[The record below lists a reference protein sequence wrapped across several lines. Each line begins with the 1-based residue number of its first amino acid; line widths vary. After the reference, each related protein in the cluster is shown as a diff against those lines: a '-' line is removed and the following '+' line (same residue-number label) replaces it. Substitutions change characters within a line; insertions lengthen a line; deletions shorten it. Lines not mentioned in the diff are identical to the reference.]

1 MRRFLT
7 LLLVLCAFQVQAR
20 QTIDSQIFQA
30 LNAASEAQQ
39 NRNYTTAQST
49 LETALQDAE
58 SDSLERALVQQR
70 LGYLAIER
78 QRNAEA
84 IDWLRKALATDQL
97 EAQAASQDR
106 RNLAQLLAQAGQ
118 DAEAVKLLETEM
130 AAGSLPLATRQLL
143 VQLYNRLERY
153 GKAIPLAEQVVRDN
167 PGADAIWYQ
176 LLAGMNY
183 RLQRYAAAERWFLVL
198 LQREPGNAQFWRQLA
213 GVQSLDRRQAEA
225 AGTLRLAYEGG
236 IRLSETDL
244 ENLVALQ
251 VAAGAPWQAARLLE
265 ELVQQK
271 LLPASRNRSERLA
284 GLWQQA
290 RDYDRAQQAWAQLAR
305 SSGQSEHWIRLAS
318 VQLERGRWA
327 ELLESAAQART
338 GASAQQ
344 RRMLDNWSA
353 YARRVLEQ
361 EG

>member
-1 MRRFLT
+1 MRRLLP
-7 LLLVLCAFQVQAR
+7 LLLLACAFQVPAQQSINP
-20 QTIDSQIFQA
+20 QTFQA
-30 LNAASEAQQ
+30 LNQATQAQQ
-39 NRNYTTAQST
+39 NRDYGAAQ
-49 LETALQDAE
+49 TALATALPTTEPQ
-58 SDSLERALVQQR
+58 SLERALVQQR

-84 IDWLRKALATDQL
+84 IDWLRKALAQNQL
-97 EAQAASQDR
+97 EPQAASQDR

-118 DAEAVKLLETEM
+118 NAEAVRLLEREM
-130 AAGSLPLATRQLL
+130 AAGTLPLATRQLL

-153 GKAIPLAEQVVRDN
+153 AEAIPLAERVVRDN
-167 PGADAIWYQ
+167 PPADAIWYQ

-183 RLQRYAAAERWFLVL
+183 RLQRYSAAEKWFAVL
-198 LQREPGNAQFWRQLA
+198 LQREPGNAEYWRQLA

-265 ELVQQK
+265 ELIEQK
-271 LLPASRNRSERLA
+271 LLAASRNRSERLA
-284 GLWQQA
+284 RLWQQA
-290 RDYDRAQQAWAQLAR
+290 RDYDRAHQAWAQLAR
-305 SSGQSEHWIRLAS
+305 SSGQSEHWFRLAA
-318 VQLERGRWA
+318 VQLERGDWT
-327 ELLESAAQART
+327 ELLESIAQART
-338 GASAQQ
+338 GASASE
-344 RRMLDNWSA
+344 RRILDNWA
-353 YARRVLEQ
+353 DYARRAIEQ